1 MIWGLLIGLLAAG
14 ITAVLL
20 GIRGRRVGKQPHCG
34 WCNRALDV
42 NGPACPELCADCG
55 GSLLVSN
62 GTRAGHWRRGWISIV
77 LGASTLA
84 AAAIA
89 LYCLVNATSTAHLR
103 RLPLSALVLQAR
115 HTGPAARDAALNE
128 ILRRH
133 QDAPLGP
140 GTLRA
145 LAGPAI
151 EAMAETAPGW
161 DQSPWFRVLDTMF
174 ETGSVPEPDRE
185 RYVRRVLG
193 DMEAPIPSRVLA
205 GDPLENQRHR
215 GLPRPKSDPVV
226 LPSAPVVYA
235 ASIASA
241 TLDGVPLELDS
252 EENFGGGW
260 ALPNASYKSAWTRG
274 GRSWSSSSG
283 TARVEFP
290 CSWLAPFT
298 LEPGSHTLSIRWNM
312 YAAVARHEAVFG
324 ARTVDRET
332 GRTTARP
339 MVLDDRFPIRWEIE
353 TTHEITAFAAPID
366 MIEVITAAEGG
377 SVDTEAIWAEFEFH
391 AGRARSGNGPWRET
405 LGASLSFGRNEPAGG
420 EALPI
425 VGRVELR
432 SGDRS
437 WPLYDVF
444 PNASQPEGDQIFIDL
459 VDGYGNVGVG
469 LQVFPDLPRN
479 LTRIDV
485 VIIPDVDHAA
495 KVGSRPG
502 GIERIWGEEI
512 VIPDV
517 PLDWPSLEKA
527 VQVVDP
533 PDR

>member
-283 TARVEFP
+283 WSSPV
-290 CSWLAPFT
+290 
-298 LEPGSHTLSIRWNM
+298 PGSH
-312 YAAVARHEAVFG
+312 
-324 ARTVDRET
+324 
-332 GRTTARP
+332 
-339 MVLDDRFPIRWEIE
+339 
-353 TTHEITAFAAPID
+353 
-366 MIEVITAAEGG
+366 
-377 SVDTEAIWAEFEFH
+377 
-391 AGRARSGNGPWRET
+391 RS
-405 LGASLSFGRNEPAGG
+405 
-420 EALPI
+420 
-425 VGRVELR
+425 
-432 SGDRS
+432 
-437 WPLYDVF
+437 
-444 PNASQPEGDQIFIDL
+444 
-459 VDGYGNVGVG
+459 
-469 LQVFPDLPRN
+469 
-479 LTRIDV
+479 
-485 VIIPDVDHAA
+485 H
-495 KVGSRPG
+495 
-502 GIERIWGEEI
+502 
-512 VIPDV
+512 
-517 PLDWPSLEKA
+517 
-527 VQVVDP
+527 
-533 PDR
+533 